1 MTPTLYYVVY
11 SAGLTLL
18 ALLMG
23 SFFRNR
29 LWTLQGL
36 KIGLGNRDHVLPPTP
51 LSGRADRAAMNTL
64 ENFVLFATLALT
76 THVAGI
82 DNAQVALGAGIFFWA
97 RVAYLLAYLLGIV
110 YLRTLIWLIGL
121 SGLVMIAAALF

>member
-1 MTPTLYYVVY
+1 MTPTLYYIIY
-11 SAGLTLL
+11 SAALTLL
-18 ALLMG
+18 ALLLG

-36 KIGLGNRDHVLPPTP
+36 KIGLGNRDHVPPPTP

-64 ENFVLFATLALT
+64 ENFVLFAALALT
-76 THVAGI
+76 AHVAGI
-82 DNAQVALGAGIFFWA
+82 DNAQVALGAGMFFWA

-110 YLRTLIWLIGL
+110 YLRTLVWLIGL
-121 SGLVMIAAALF
+121 AGLVMIAAALF